1 LSAKCH
7 SRPTQRSKQHIKKD
21 RQCGGPSLCW
31 ILSGVSRVDPANI
44 ALLSSAIAAA
54 WQYRTMPVR
63 RQNESRCKVR
73 FRSFATEPTRACAKQ
88 CPLASDSDQIA
99 DMPQTTLWSSR
110 PEEFHL
116 QALPEPCVNLSIHT
130 APDVRP
136 LAHAASGFASSTS
149 SSCRQLA
156 SVGRWSRLNNA
167 APSVQLHYRAFVPN
181 TSCSAPVLRIGTLV
195 ITVLAA

>member
-1 LSAKCH
+1 MRTSFHHQPEA
-7 SRPTQRSKQHIKKD
+7 QHPK
-21 RQCGGPSLCW
+21 S
-31 ILSGVSRVDPANI
+31 PAI
-44 ALLSSAIAAA
+44 YTPAGRL
-54 WQYRTMPVR
+54 PH
-63 RQNESRCKVR
+63 
-73 FRSFATEPTRACAKQ
+73 
-88 CPLASDSDQIA
+88 
-99 DMPQTTLWSSR
+99 LWSSR

-116 QALPEPCVNLSIHT
+116 QALPDPCVNLSIHT

-167 APSVQLHYRAFVPN
+167 APSVQLHYRAFVPT

-195 ITVLAA
+195 LTVLAACDFFLCIGATGSHVPYQSPVELRAASMPDAAWAVSGIPQAGPGGMATPPPALSYTHLLAPETS